1 MPKPAEQEEMMKL
14 FALVLVAVCTLAP
27 FHGIVAAATSQ
38 ATPATAVES
47 YPARPLRIII
57 PYPPGG
63 TSDILARLIGSKL
76 TENWKQQVIVDN
88 RTGANGNIGLELG
101 ARATP
106 DAHTFVLTD
115 IGNAVSNSIL
125 YAKLPFHVLKDF
137 SPVTTVSYSPHMLM
151 TTMKLPVSTPEELI
165 AYAKARP
172 GKLNYPT
179 GLGGAPHLAGLSF
192 AQRAGINWVYVPTK
206 GGASSV
212 AAMMAGEGD
221 VMFLGMLQS
230 LPHVNA
236 GRLKL
241 IAISSEKRLP
251 THPKVPT
258 VGETFP
264 GFVTGS
270 WQGILA
276 PARTPPELVAKL
288 NAEIARILKLAD
300 VITFL
305 NSQGTTPMGNSP
317 QETRKWLTDETARWT
332 KVINE
337 SGFKLEQ

>member
-1 MPKPAEQEEMMKL
+1 MHRNS
-14 FALVLVAVCTLAP
+14 LVLAASFAGALFCAP
-27 FHGIVAAATSQ
+27 AIAAT
-38 ATPATAVES
+38 ADA
-47 YPARPLRIII
+47 YPSRPIRIVI

-63 TSDILARLIGSKL
+63 TSDILARLIGNKL
-76 TENWKQQVIVDN
+76 TESWKQQVIVDN
-88 RTGANGNIGLELG
+88 RTGASGNIGLEHG

-106 DAHTFVLTD
+106 DGHTFVLSD
-115 IGNAVSNSIL
+115 IGNAVISSIL
-125 YAKLPFHVLKDF
+125 FTKLPFDVLKDF
-137 SPVTTVSYSPHMLM
+137 APVTTVSYSPHMLM
-151 TTMKLPVSTPEELI
+151 VTMKTPVATTAELI
-165 AYAKARP
+165 AYAKGRP
-172 GKLNYPT
+172 GKLNFPT

-192 AQRAGINWVYVPTK
+192 AQRAGIDWVYVPTK
-206 GGASSV
+206 GGANSV

-221 VMFLGMLQS
+221 AMFLGMLQS

-241 IAISSEKRLP
+241 IAISAEKRLA

-276 PARTPPELVAKL
+276 PAKTPPERVAKV
-288 NAEIARILKLAD
+288 NAEVARILKLPD
-300 VITFL
+300 VISFL
-305 NSQGTTPMGNSP
+305 NSQGTTPMGSSA
-317 QETRKWLTDETARWT
+317 QDTKKWLADERVRWS
-332 KVINE
+332 KVVKD

>member
-1 MPKPAEQEEMMKL
+1 MKRL
-14 FALVLVAVCTLAP
+14 LCVVAGALAAAGALVAEAVAQT
-27 FHGIVAAATSQ
+27 
-38 ATPATAVES
+38 
-47 YPARPLRIII
+47 YPSRPIRMII

-63 TSDILARLIGSKL
+63 TSDILARLLSTRL
-76 TENWKQQVIVDN
+76 TETWKQQIIVDN
-88 RTGANGNIGLELG
+88 RTGANGNIGLELT

-106 DAHTFVLTD
+106 DGHTMVLTD
-115 IGNAVSNSIL
+115 IGNAVLNSIL
-125 YAKLPFHVLKDF
+125 YAKPGFDVLKDF

-151 TTMKLPVSTPEELI
+151 TTVKVPVATTEELI

-179 GLGGAPHLAGLSF
+179 GLGGAPHMAGLMF

-221 VMFLGMLQS
+221 AMFLGMLQS

-241 IAISSEKRLP
+241 IAISSEKRLA

-258 VGETFP
+258 VAETFP

-276 PARTPPELVAKL
+276 PARTPPDLIAKV
-288 NAEIARILKLAD
+288 NAEVVRVLALPE
-300 VITFL
+300 VVAFL
-305 NSQGTTPMGNSP
+305 SSQGTTPVANSGT
-317 QETRKWLTDETARWT
+317 ETAKWLADERSRWS
-332 KVINE
+332 KVVKE
-337 SGFKLEQ
+337 SGFRLEQ

>member
-1 MPKPAEQEEMMKL
+1 MMQRSPGITAC
-14 FALVLVAVCTLAP
+14 ALGLLSCAP
-27 FHGIVAAATSQ
+27 VWGATGATQ
-38 ATPATAVES
+38 ADA
-47 YPARPLRIII
+47 YPARPMRIII

-63 TSDILARLIGSKL
+63 TSDILARLIGSRL
-76 TENWKQQVIVDN
+76 VESWKQQVIVDN
-88 RTGANGNIGLELG
+88 RTGASGNIGLELG

-106 DAHTFVLTD
+106 DGYTFLLSD
-115 IGNAVSNSIL
+115 IGNAVIASIL
-125 YAKLPFHVLKDF
+125 YSKLPFDVLKDF
-137 SPVTTVSYSPHMLM
+137 APVTMVSYSPHMLM
-151 TTMKLPVSTPEELI
+151 TTVKTPVATTEELI

-172 GKLNYPT
+172 GKLNFPT
-179 GLGGAPHLAGLSF
+179 GLGGAPHLAGLMF
-192 AQRAGINWVYVPTK
+192 AQRAGIDWVYVPTK

-258 VGETFP
+258 VSETFP

-276 PARTPPELVAKL
+276 PARTPPVLVAKL
-288 NAEIARILKLAD
+288 NAEVARILKLPD
-300 VITFL
+300 VIAFL
-305 NSQGTTPMGNSP
+305 SSQGTVPVGNSP
-317 QETRKWLTDETARWT
+317 EEMRSWLTEERARWL
-332 KVINE
+332 KVVRD
-337 SGFKLEQ
+337 SGFKLEL

>member
-1 MPKPAEQEEMMKL
+1 MQRSLIHA
-14 FALVLVAVCTLAP
+14 VL
-27 FHGIVAAATSQ
+27 IAAALPGG
-38 ATPATAVES
+38 AIAAAGDI
-47 YPARPLRIII
+47 YPSRPIRIVI

-63 TSDILARLIGSKL
+63 TSDILARLIGNKI
-76 TENWKQQVIVDN
+76 TESWKQQVIVDN
-88 RTGANGNIGLELG
+88 RTGASGNIGLEHG

-106 DAHTFVLTD
+106 DGHTFVLSD
-115 IGNAVSNSIL
+115 IGNAVISSIL
-125 YAKLPFHVLKDF
+125 FTKLSFDVLKDF
-137 SPVTTVSYSPHMLM
+137 APVTVVSYSPHMLM
-151 TTMKLPVSTPEELI
+151 VTPKTPVATTSELI

-172 GKLNYPT
+172 GKLNFPT

-192 AQRAGINWVYVPTK
+192 AQRAGIDWVYVPTK
-206 GGASSV
+206 GGAASV

-221 VMFLGMLQS
+221 AMFLGMLQS
-230 LPHVNA
+230 LPHVNS

-241 IAISSEKRLP
+241 IAISAEKRLS

-258 VGETFP
+258 VSETFP

-276 PARTPPELVAKL
+276 PAKTPPERVAKM
-288 NAEIARILKLAD
+288 NAEVARILKLPD
-300 VITFL
+300 VIAFL

-317 QETRKWLTDETARWT
+317 QETKKWLADERVRWS
-332 KVINE
+332 KVVKD

>member
-1 MPKPAEQEEMMKL
+1 MKRGM
-14 FALVLVAVCTLAP
+14 FVVAGALAIAGAT
-27 FHGIVAAATSQ
+27 AATGFAQ
-38 ATPATAVES
+38 QS
-47 YPARPLRIII
+47 YPARPIRMII

-63 TSDILARLIGSKL
+63 TSDILARLIGQKV
-76 TENWKQQVIVDN
+76 TEAWKQQIIVDN
-88 RTGANGNIGLELG
+88 RTGANGNIGLELT

-106 DAHTFVLTD
+106 DGYTMVLTD
-115 IGNAVSNSIL
+115 VGNAVLNSIL
-125 YAKLPFHVLKDF
+125 YAKPGYELLKDF
-137 SPVTTVSYSPHMLM
+137 APVTTVSYSPHMLM
-151 TTMKLPVSTPEELI
+151 TTTKLPVATTQELI

-179 GLGGAPHLAGLSF
+179 GLGGAPHLAGVSF
-192 AQRAGINWVYVPTK
+192 AQRAGIDWVYVPTK

-241 IAISSEKRLP
+241 IAISSEKRLQ

-258 VGETFP
+258 VAETFP

-276 PARTPPELVAKL
+276 PGRTPPEIVQKV
-288 NAEIARILKLAD
+288 NAEVVRILKLPD
-300 VITFL
+300 VISFL
-305 NSQGTTPMGNSP
+305 DSQGTTPVGDSP
-317 QETRKWLTDETARWT
+317 KELAKWLADERARWA
-332 KVINE
+332 KVIKE

>member
-1 MPKPAEQEEMMKL
+1 MKQTL
-14 FALVLVAVCTLAP
+14 WWIAGAVAIAS
-27 FHGIVAAATSQ
+27 GAAVAAEAQ
-38 ATPATAVES
+38 QN
-47 YPARPLRIII
+47 YPTRPIRVII

-63 TSDILARLIGSKL
+63 TSDILARLIGKHI
-76 TENWKQQVIVDN
+76 TESWKQQLIVDN
-88 RTGANGNIGLELG
+88 RTGANGNIGLELTG
-101 ARATP
+101 RATP
-106 DAHTFVLTD
+106 DGYTVVLTD
-115 IGNAVSNSIL
+115 IGNAVLNSLL
-125 YAKLPFHVLKDF
+125 YAKPGYDLLKDF

-151 TTMKLPVSTPEELI
+151 TTPKLPVSTTQELI

-172 GKLNYPT
+172 GKLNYPS
-179 GLGGAPHLAGLSF
+179 GLGGAPHLAGVLF
-192 AQRAGINWVYVPTK
+192 AQRGGLDWVYVPTK

-221 VMFLGMLQS
+221 LMFLGMLQS

-241 IAISSEKRLP
+241 IAISSEKRLE

-258 VGETFP
+258 VAETFP

-270 WQGILA
+270 WQGIMA
-276 PARTPPELVAKL
+276 PARTPPELVQKM
-288 NAEIARILKLAD
+288 NAEVARILKLPD

-305 NSQGTTPMGNSP
+305 NSQGTTPVGDSSK
-317 QETRKWLTDETARWT
+317 EVSKWLADERTRWA
-332 KVINE
+332 KVIKE

>member
-1 MPKPAEQEEMMKL
+1 MKTVKQSRWV
-14 FALVLVAVCTLAP
+14 AIGYGTIGAVLCGGMADVSAQ
-27 FHGIVAAATSQ
+27 ATSKQ
-38 ATPATAVES
+38 A
-47 YPARPLRIII
+47 YPTRPIRIII

-76 TENWKQQVIVDN
+76 TDTWKQQIIVDN
-88 RTGANGNIGLELG
+88 RTGASGNIGLELG
-101 ARATP
+101 ARANP

-115 IGNAVSNSIL
+115 IGNAVIASIL
-125 YAKLPFHVLKDF
+125 FTKLPFDVLKDF
-137 SPVTTVSYSPHMLM
+137 APVTTVSYSPHMLM
-151 TTMKLPVSTPEELI
+151 TTMKTPVTTTDELI
-165 AYAKARP
+165 AYAKSRP
-172 GKLNYPT
+172 GKLNFPT

-192 AQRAGINWVYVPTK
+192 AQRAGIDWVYVPTK

-241 IAISSEKRLP
+241 IAISSEKRVSSL
-251 THPKVPT
+251 PKVPT
-258 VGETFP
+258 VSETFP

-276 PARTPPELVAKL
+276 PARTPPELVAKV
-288 NAEIARILKLAD
+288 NAEIDRILKLPD
-300 VITFL
+300 VIAFL
-305 NSQGTTPMGNSP
+305 NSQGTTPIGNSP
-317 QETRKWLTDETARWT
+317 QETRKWLADERARWS
-332 KVINE
+332 KVVKD

>member
-1 MPKPAEQEEMMKL
+1 MNRSRLTA
-14 FALVLVAVCTLAP
+14 AASTLALL
-27 FHGIVAAATSQ
+27 FCAGAVAATKDAPSAAAQT
-38 ATPATAVES
+38 
-47 YPARPLRIII
+47 YPARPIRIII

-76 TENWKQQVIVDN
+76 TDSWKQQVIVDN

-115 IGNAVSNSIL
+115 VGNAVSNSIL
-125 YAKLPFHVLKDF
+125 YTKLPFDVLKDF
-137 SPVTTVSYSPHMLM
+137 APVTIVSYSPHMLM
-151 TTMKLPVSTPEELI
+151 VTTKTPVATTEELI
-165 AYAKARP
+165 TYAKARP

-192 AQRAGINWVYVPTK
+192 AQRAGIKWVYVPTK

-221 VMFLGMLQS
+221 AMFLGMLQS

-241 IAISSEKRLP
+241 IAISSEKRLQ
-251 THPKVPT
+251 THPQVAT
-258 VGETFP
+258 VAETFP

-276 PARTPPELVAKL
+276 PARTPPDLVVKL
-288 NAEIARILKLAD
+288 NSELARILKLPD
-300 VITFL
+300 VVQFL
-305 NSQGTTPMGNSP
+305 NSQGTTPVANSP
-317 QETRKWLTDETARWT
+317 QETAKWLADERTRWS
-332 KVINE
+332 KVIND
-337 SGFKLEQ
+337 SGFKLEL

>member
-1 MPKPAEQEEMMKL
+1 MKRPDRFLVGCALMPL
-14 FALVLVAVCTLAP
+14 C
-27 FHGIVAAATSQ
+27 AAAFA
-38 ATPATAVES
+38 ATKETPSSAAQS
-47 YPARPLRIII
+47 YPSRPIRVII
-57 PYPPGG
+57 PYPAGG
-63 TSDILARLIGSKL
+63 TSDILARLIGAKL
-76 TENWKQQVIVDN
+76 TDSWKQQVIVDN

-106 DAHTFVLTD
+106 DGHTLVLTD

-125 YAKLPFHVLKDF
+125 YSKLPFDVLKDF
-137 SPVTTVSYSPHMLM
+137 SPVTIVSYSPHMLM
-151 TTMKLPVSTPEELI
+151 VTPKTPVTTTEELI

-179 GLGGAPHLAGLSF
+179 GLGGAPHLAGLMF

-241 IAISSEKRLP
+241 IAISSAKRLP

-258 VGETFP
+258 VAETFP
-264 GFVTGS
+264 DFVTGS

-276 PARTPPELVAKL
+276 PARTPPDLVTKL
-288 NAEIARILKLAD
+288 NAEVARILKLPD
-300 VITFL
+300 VVAFL
-305 NSQGTTPMGNSP
+305 NSQGTTAVANSP
-317 QETRKWLTDETARWT
+317 QETRKWFADEIVRWT
-332 KVINE
+332 KVIKD
-337 SGFKLEQ
+337 SGFKLDQ

>member
-1 MPKPAEQEEMMKL
+1 MVTMKRLLWPA
-14 FALVLVAVCTLAP
+14 ALGWAASTLLLCASTP
-27 FHGIVAAATSQ
+27 EVSAQATSTNPAQ
-38 ATPATAVES
+38 A
-47 YPARPLRIII
+47 YPTRPIRIII

-63 TSDILARLIGSKL
+63 TSDILARLIGNKL
-76 TENWKQQVIVDN
+76 TESWKQQVIVDN
-88 RTGANGNIGLELG
+88 RTGASGNIGLELT

-106 DAHTFVLTD
+106 DAYTFVLTD
-115 IGNAVSNSIL
+115 IGNAVIASIL
-125 YAKLPFHVLKDF
+125 YTKLPFDVLKDF
-137 SPVTTVSYSPHMLM
+137 APVTTVSYSPHMLM
-151 TTMKLPVSTPEELI
+151 THPKMPVATTQELI

-172 GKLNYPT
+172 GKLNFPT

-192 AQRAGINWVYVPTK
+192 AQRGGIDWVYVPTK

-212 AAMMAGEGD
+212 QAILAGEGD

-251 THPKVPT
+251 SHPKVPT
-258 VGETFP
+258 VSETFS

-276 PARTPPELVAKL
+276 PARTPPELVAKM
-288 NAEIARILKLAD
+288 NAEVARILKLPD
-300 VITFL
+300 VMEIL
-305 NSQGTTPMGNSP
+305 NSQGTTPIGNSP
-317 QETRKWLTDETARWT
+317 QETRKWLAEDRARWL
-332 KVINE
+332 KVVND

>member
-1 MPKPAEQEEMMKL
+1 MRASSVLLGSVISGAVLCPSV
-14 FALVLVAVCTLAP
+14 FAASSDP
-27 FHGIVAAATSQ
+27 
-38 ATPATAVES
+38 
-47 YPARPLRIII
+47 YPNRPIRLII

-63 TSDILARLIGSKL
+63 TSDILARLIGAKL
-76 TENWKQQVIVDN
+76 TDSWKQQVIVDN

-106 DAHTFVLTD
+106 DGYTFVLTD
-115 IGNAVSNSIL
+115 VGNVVSNSIL
-125 YAKLPFHVLKDF
+125 YTKLPYDLRKDF
-137 SPVTTVSYSPHMLM
+137 SPVIMISYSPHMLM
-151 TTMKLPVSTPEELI
+151 TTMKLPVSTTEELI
-165 AYAKARP
+165 AYAKQRP

-179 GLGGAPHLAGLSF
+179 GLGGAPHLAGLMF

-230 LPHVNA
+230 LPHVSA

-241 IAISSEKRLP
+241 IAISSQKRLS
-251 THPKVPT
+251 THPNVPT
-258 VGETFP
+258 VAETFP

-276 PARTPPELVAKL
+276 PARTPPEIVSRL
-288 NAEIARILKLAD
+288 NAETARILKLPD
-300 VITFL
+300 VVAFL
-305 NSQGTTPMGNSP
+305 SSQGTTPVADKPEDM
-317 QETRKWLTDETARWT
+317 RKWFADEVVRWT
-332 KVINE
+332 KVIKD
-337 SGFKLEQ
+337 SGFKLDQ

>member
-1 MPKPAEQEEMMKL
+1 MKRTVTL
-14 FALVLVAVCTLAP
+14 CVLLAA
-27 FHGIVAAATSQ
+27 GASASAAT
-38 ATPATAVES
+38 TDD
-47 YPARPLRIII
+47 YPTRPLRVII

-63 TSDILARLIGSKL
+63 TSDILARLIGAKL
-76 TENWKQQVIVDN
+76 TESWKQQVIVDN
-88 RTGANGNIGLELG
+88 RTGASGNIGLELG

-106 DAHTFVLTD
+106 DGHTFVLSD
-115 IGNAVSNSIL
+115 IGNAVIASIL
-125 YAKLPFHVLKDF
+125 YTKLPFDVLKDF
-137 SPVTTVSYSPHMLM
+137 APVTIVSYSPHMLL
-151 TTMKLPVSTPEELI
+151 TTVKTPVATTEELI

-172 GKLNYPT
+172 GKLNFPT

-221 VMFLGMLQS
+221 AMFLGMLQS
-230 LPHVNA
+230 LPHVTS

-241 IAISSEKRLP
+241 IAISSEKRLA

-258 VGETFP
+258 VAETFP

-276 PARTPPELVAKL
+276 PARTPADRVAKVH
-288 NAEIARILKLAD
+288 AEVARILKLPD
-300 VITFL
+300 VISFL
-305 NSQGTTPMGNSP
+305 HSQGTTPMGSTP
-317 QETRKWLTDETARWT
+317 QETRQWLAEDRARWV
-332 KVINE
+332 KVVKD
-337 SGFKLEQ
+337 SGFKLD

>member
-1 MPKPAEQEEMMKL
+1 MKRI
-14 FALVLVAVCTLAP
+14 ACSIVLLAAVCSPAL
-27 FHGIVAAATSQ
+27 AATGD
-38 ATPATAVES
+38 T
-47 YPARPLRIII
+47 YPSRPIRVII

-63 TSDILARLIGSKL
+63 TSDILARLIGNKL
-76 TENWKQQVIVDN
+76 TESWKQQIIVDN
-88 RTGANGNIGLELG
+88 RTGANGNIGLELA

-115 IGNAVSNSIL
+115 IGNAVIGTIL
-125 YAKLPFHVLKDF
+125 YTKLPFDVPKDF
-137 SPVTTVSYSPHMLM
+137 APVTVISYSPHMLM
-151 TTMKLPVSTPEELI
+151 TTVKTPVATTEELI
-165 AYAKARP
+165 AHAKTRP

-179 GLGGAPHLAGLSF
+179 GLGGAPHLAGLMF
-192 AQRAGINWVYVPTK
+192 AQRAGIDWVYVPTK

-221 VMFLGMLQS
+221 AMFLGMLQS
-230 LPHVNA
+230 LPHVNS

-276 PARTPPELVAKL
+276 PARTPPERVAKL
-288 NAEIARILKLAD
+288 NAEVARILKLPD
-300 VITFL
+300 VVAFL
-305 NSQGTTPMGNSP
+305 SSQGTIPIGNSP
-317 QETRKWLTDETARWT
+317 QETHKWLVDEKARWA
-332 KVINE
+332 KVVKE

>member
-1 MPKPAEQEEMMKL
+1 MTRIACSI
-14 FALVLVAVCTLAP
+14 VLLAAVCSPAL
-27 FHGIVAAATSQ
+27 AATGD
-38 ATPATAVES
+38 T
-47 YPARPLRIII
+47 YPSRPIRVII

-63 TSDILARLIGSKL
+63 TSDILARLIGNKL
-76 TENWKQQVIVDN
+76 TESWKQQIIVDN
-88 RTGANGNIGLELG
+88 RTGANGNIGLELA

-115 IGNAVSNSIL
+115 IGNAVIGTIL
-125 YAKLPFHVLKDF
+125 YTKLPFDVPKDF
-137 SPVTTVSYSPHMLM
+137 APVTVISYSPHMLM
-151 TTMKLPVSTPEELI
+151 TTMKTPVATTEELI
-165 AYAKARP
+165 AHAKTRP

-179 GLGGAPHLAGLSF
+179 GLGGAPHLAGLMF
-192 AQRAGINWVYVPTK
+192 AQRAGIDWVYVPTK

-221 VMFLGMLQS
+221 AMFLGMLQS
-230 LPHVNA
+230 LPHVNS

-258 VGETFP
+258 VAETFP

-276 PARTPPELVAKL
+276 PARTPPERVAKL
-288 NAEIARILKLAD
+288 NAEVARILKLPD
-300 VITFL
+300 VIAFL
-305 NSQGTTPMGNSP
+305 SSQGTIPIGNSP
-317 QETRKWLTDETARWT
+317 QETHKWLVDEKARWA
-332 KVINE
+332 KVVKE

>member
-1 MPKPAEQEEMMKL
+1 M
-14 FALVLVAVCTLAP
+14 
-27 FHGIVAAATSQ
+27 
-38 ATPATAVES
+38 
-47 YPARPLRIII
+47 
-57 PYPPGG
+57 
-63 TSDILARLIGSKL
+63 
-76 TENWKQQVIVDN
+76 
-88 RTGANGNIGLELG
+88 
-101 ARATP
+101 
-106 DAHTFVLTD
+106 
-115 IGNAVSNSIL
+115 
-125 YAKLPFHVLKDF
+125 
-137 SPVTTVSYSPHMLM
+137 VTTK
-151 TTMKLPVSTPEELI
+151 TPVSTTDELI
-165 AYAKARP
+165 TYAKARP

-192 AQRAGINWVYVPTK
+192 AQRAGIKWVYVPTK

-241 IAISSEKRLP
+241 IAISSEKRLS
-251 THPKVPT
+251 THPQVAT
-258 VGETFP
+258 VAETFP

-276 PARTPPELVAKL
+276 PGRTPPELVSKL
-288 NAEIARILKLAD
+288 NADIARILKLPD

-305 NSQGTTPMGNSP
+305 NSQGTTPVASSP
-317 QETRKWLTDETARWT
+317 QETAKWLADERTRWS

>member
-1 MPKPAEQEEMMKL
+1 MNHKRL
-14 FALVLVAVCTLAP
+14 
-27 FHGIVAAATSQ
+27 HYAAASTFLLLFCAEAFA
-38 ATPATAVES
+38 ATKEGASATAHA
-47 YPARPLRIII
+47 YPSRPIRIII

-63 TSDILARLIGSKL
+63 TSDILARLLGSKL
-76 TENWKQQVIVDN
+76 TDSWKQQVIVDN

-106 DAHTFVLTD
+106 DAHTFVLSD

-125 YAKLPFHVLKDF
+125 YTKLSFDVLKDF
-137 SPVTTVSYSPHMLM
+137 APVTIVSYSPHMLM
-151 TTMKLPVSTPEELI
+151 VTPKTPVATTAELI
-165 AYAKARP
+165 AYAKERP
-172 GKLNYPT
+172 GKLNFPT

-192 AQRAGINWVYVPTK
+192 AQRGGINWVYVPTK

-251 THPKVPT
+251 THPQVAT
-258 VGETFP
+258 VAETFP

-288 NAEIARILKLAD
+288 NAELARILKLPD
-300 VITFL
+300 VVTFL
-305 NSQGTTPMGNSP
+305 NSQGTTPVASSP
-317 QETRKWLTDETARWT
+317 QETAKWLSDERVRWS
-332 KVINE
+332 KVIKE